1 MVADPDEGLFSILK
15 LCRMFRIFRIAKVSS
30 PGLLNRHFQFK
41 PFPLPVYFRLPIM
54 INMTAKSPDRHNE
67 NLRIMIRSI
76 LASTG
81 ELCFMLTL
89 LRTRDLRATNII
101 CLAPLVRFFPYME
114 CRICRSLISSLS
126 IIIFSSG
133 SFLIGSLADTCHWRI
148 WNSSKLHILL
158 RTEQIILNLSPSQ
171 QLSGGAVSH
180 WPLLVMVTSFLRHR
194 LEKVSLICHLPIY

>member
-89 LRTRDLRATNII
+89 LRTRDLRTTNII
-101 CLAPLVRFFPYME
+101 CSTPLVRFFPYTQ
-114 CRICRSLISSLS
+114 ISHFQSFNNYFQFRFVSDWFSRLHMPLTY
-126 IIIFSSG
+126 IIQAI
-133 SFLIGSLADTCHWRI
+133 
-148 WNSSKLHILL
+148 
-158 RTEQIILNLSPSQ
+158 
-171 QLSGGAVSH
+171 
-180 WPLLVMVTSFLRHR
+180 
-194 LEKVSLICHLPIY
+194 